1 MGSDDRDAPGN
12 NIDNL
17 TGGGKRSDTTIL
29 LHLSADRKRAYGVS
43 IPRDSLVDRP
53 DCKDEDLNTIPGA
66 SDVMWNEAFS
76 VGGPAC
82 TVQQVEKLTGVRIDH
97 FVVVDFA
104 GFRGMVDAIGGV
116 QVCIPEPIVDPAHGI
131 NLPAGTRKLKGIQ
144 ALNYVRERYVVGD
157 GSDIGRMKRQQA
169 FIASMAHQVISA
181 NTLANPIR
189 LVQFL
194 EAATQSLTLDKGL
207 DNLAKIADLGAQFK
221 DIGLDKIQFIT
232 VPWQYAPEDP
242 NRIRWLPGADVGLAV
257 ADRRQA
263 DPTQVPRR
271 RDQRAA
277 AARLTHADAV
287 RVPDEHSFRYAVRDP
302 ERHAHD
308 HAEPDADRGALRG
321 SRPQRVVR
329 MTTSGDGPDDGRD
342 ESAPEGD
349 EARRRRLA
357 EVFGDVLPD
366 TTSDERDPSRP
377 TSSSRRAT
385 SGTATRCRR
394 TTADHPDHSVNDKP
408 DVPLGDVERFLVS
421 RHGRPIESL
430 APLPGGFWS
439 AAYAYRVGGQDLVL
453 RLGTI
458 PEGFEADRAAMAFSA
473 PTYPCQRSS

>member
-1 MGSDDRDAPGN
+1 MSDPDAPEGATPESGNPTPGRHSSRADAGAGAGKAAEPSGPKRKGKVKKRHTVGRVLLVSSVVLALVTGLGTIYLYRHLNSNLDVIDIEQQLTNRPEKKHVEGPHEPVNVLVMGSDDRDAPGN

-82 TVQQVEKLTGVRIDH
+82 TVQQVETLTGVRVDH

-131 NLPAGTRKLKGIQ
+131 NLPAGTRKLKGVQ

-221 DIGLDKIQFIT
+221 GIGLDKIQFIT

-242 NRIRWLPGADVGLAV
+242 NRIRWLPGADVVWQSLIDDKPIPPKFLDDAISAQQPPGS
-257 ADRRQA
+257 
-263 DPTQVPRR
+263 PTP
-271 RDQRAA
+271 
-277 AARLTHADAV
+277 T
-287 RVPDEHSFRYAVRDP
+287 PSGSPTGTPSGTPSSTPSGTPTTTPTE
-302 ERHAHD
+302 
-308 HAEPDADRGALRG
+308 EPSEEALRNG
-321 SRPQRVVR
+321 LC
-329 MTTSGDGPDDGRD
+329 
-342 ESAPEGD
+342 A
-349 EARRRRLA
+349 
-357 EVFGDVLPD
+357 
-366 TTSDERDPSRP
+366 
-377 TSSSRRAT
+377 
-385 SGTATRCRR
+385 
-394 TTADHPDHSVNDKP
+394 
-408 DVPLGDVERFLVS
+408 
-421 RHGRPIESL
+421 
-430 APLPGGFWS
+430 
-439 AAYAYRVGGQDLVL
+439 
-453 RLGTI
+453 
-458 PEGFEADRAAMAFSA
+458 
-473 PTYPCQRSS
+473 